1 MSREAHVQF
10 CEGLAGQFRWSTLLI
25 ILVKSKRAGERVM
38 QSITRFLTQ
47 KLKLTVNATKSKVAE
62 ISQCKFLGFV
72 FIGKQIRWSESAFQ
86 EFKRRVRELTGR
98 SWEYPRNIDFGN
110 SPNISEDGR
119 IILVFQSI
127 TGHCQILTDGFA
139 EGYGCA
145 SGRCGANRKPK
156 SRIY

>member
-1 MSREAHVQF
+1 MQPKARLQKSANVNFWDLSLEVNKFGGANQRFRNSNAESGNSQDEA
-10 CEGLAGQFRWSTLLI
+10 G
-25 ILVKSKRAGERVM
+25 
-38 QSITRFLTQ
+38 
-47 KLKLTVNATKSKVAE
+47 
-62 ISQCKFLGFV
+62 
-72 FIGKQIRWSESAFQ
+72 
-86 EFKRRVRELTGR
+86 
-98 SWEYPRNIDFGN
+98 EYPRNIDFGN